1 MIKNN
6 KVKHC
11 TLLIVHCTLLIVHCP
26 LLIAQTTPLERL
38 KKEVVDNNPEL
49 KMLTSEYR
57 AALERAPQLSQLPDP
72 EIGAGVFPL
81 PVETRLGAQS
91 FRLGATQMLPWFGT
105 LDSKKEL
112 ELAKAKALYERIA
125 ARRLELYYQVE
136 EAYYQ
141 LYGIRQSR
149 MIIERNVQFLE
160 SLEELARI
168 KVESGRATLADV
180 LRVQLKLEEL
190 QQELRILEISET
202 NPLATLNQLL
212 HRPAGTPVQVADS
225 LTFAAIPF
233 SRDTLLASIE
243 TNHPVLRMYA
253 LQQEVSRAA
262 IQVNELN
269 GKPMFGLGLDY
280 IMVNQRTDME
290 LPNNGRDILQLRA
303 TVKVPLFREQYKA
316 KEREEQFRIQALEHQ
331 KDEVLDRF
339 TAAIERAYA
348 DYETARL
355 QRELYQ
361 RQQQITRSAIEILQ
375 ASYSTAGSNFDELLR
390 LERELIDYDL
400 KMLKAI
406 VKSHLA
412 VSSIQRYLLE

>member
-1 MIKNN
+1 
-6 KVKHC
+6 
-11 TLLIVHCTLLIVHCP
+11 
-26 LLIAQTTPLERL
+26 
-38 KKEVVDNNPEL
+38 
-49 KMLTSEYR
+49 
-57 AALERAPQLSQLPDP
+57 
-72 EIGAGVFPL
+72 
-81 PVETRLGAQS
+81 
-91 FRLGATQMLPWFGT
+91 
-105 LDSKKEL
+105 
-112 ELAKAKALYERIA
+112 
-125 ARRLELYYQVE
+125 
-136 EAYYQ
+136 
-141 LYGIRQSR
+141 
-149 MIIERNVQFLE
+149 
-160 SLEELARI
+160 
-168 KVESGRATLADV
+168 
-180 LRVQLKLEEL
+180 
-190 QQELRILEISET
+190 
-202 NPLATLNQLL
+202 
-212 HRPAGTPVQVADS
+212 
-225 LTFAAIPF
+225 
-233 SRDTLLASIE
+233 
-243 TNHPVLRMYA
+243 
-253 LQQEVSRAA
+253 
-262 IQVNELN
+262 
-269 GKPMFGLGLDY
+269 
-280 IMVNQRTDME
+280 MVNQRTDME